1 MMKRTSIGTNGE
13 LDVSAL
19 CQGTDHF
26 GTRVDY
32 ETSCDILD
40 RYVAAGGNFL
50 DTSNYY
56 AAWLPGGKGGES
68 EALIGKW
75 MKERNN
81 RDQLVIATKVGVPY
95 QDVPLGASA
104 AIIESEAE
112 KSLKRLGIDTIDL
125 YYTHL
130 DDRTVPFEEQLGAM
144 DRLVKAGKVRCIGAC
159 NIKAWRLEEARQI
172 SLNNGFPLHAC
183 VEQRFTYLRPK
194 VGASFGGQISA
205 NRDLLDYCR
214 HRSLPQIAYSPLLYG
229 AYVRDDRPLPPQ
241 YQHADSDVRLE
252 ALRSVAQELDATLN
266 QVVIAWLMHRNI
278 IPIIGASRIEQ
289 VTENLGCLTLELTE
303 EQMTTLTRAGA

>member
-1 MMKRTSIGTNGE
+1 MKKTSIGNNGE
-13 LDVSAL
+13 LEVSAL
-19 CQGTDHF
+19 CHGTDHF

-32 ETSCDILD
+32 ATSCDILD

-75 MKERNN
+75 MKERSN

-104 AIIESEAE
+104 KIIESEAE
-112 KSLKRLGIDTIDL
+112 KSLKRLGIETIDL

-130 DDRTVPFEEQLGAM
+130 DDRNVPFEEQLGAM

-159 NIKAWRLEEARQI
+159 NIKAWRLEEARCVSI
-172 SLNNGFPLHAC
+172 NNGFPVHAC

-214 HRSLPQIAYSPLLYG
+214 NRDLRQIAYSPLLWG
-229 AYVRDDRPLPPQ
+229 SYVRDDRQLPPQ
-241 YQHADSDVRLE
+241 YQHADSDVRLK
-252 ALRSVAQELDATLN
+252 ALRTVAEELDATLN
-266 QVVIAWLMHRNI
+266 QVVIAWLMHRDI
-278 IPIIGASRIEQ
+278 IPIIGASRAEQ
-289 VTENLGCLTLELTE
+289 VEENLGCLTVELTE
-303 EQMTTLTRAGA
+303 AQMTALNQASA